1 MTLKQLEAFYW
12 AATCSSFLVAADRLH
27 LSLSSLSKRIS
38 ELETALGVELFD
50 RSGHKAVLTSA
61 GDLLLPRAQSLIREA
76 DDIEQQLKQA
86 QGLRGLCRFGV
97 GELTALT
104 WLPVLISN
112 VRVAHPALRLE
123 PAVEAGSSLGG
134 LAQRVSDGSLDFA
147 IVASRSPREN
157 IRLRPVGQAE
167 LCWVIGTSPAAPPKS
182 LTSKVIDGLPL
193 ITLPVG
199 SGTAA
204 IVEACLEANELE
216 PASRLLCN
224 SWPVVASLIADGMGF
239 GLLPMG
245 WAVALAKRGKVHML
259 RTKSSPTPLHYF
271 FLSRRDDHRP
281 LLQEMLRLCETSVD
295 FNRPS
300 IWLGG

>member
-38 ELETALGVELFD
+38 ELESALGVELFD

-61 GDLLLPRAQSLIREA
+61 GELLLPRAQNLIREA

-86 QGLRGLCRFGV
+86 QGLRGVCRFGV

-104 WLPVLISN
+104 WLPALISN
-112 VRVAHPALRLE
+112 VRLAHPALRLE

-134 LAQRVSDGSLDFA
+134 LAQRVSDGALDFA
-147 IVASRSPREN
+147 IVASRAPREK
-157 IRLRPVGQAE
+157 IRLRPVGEAQ
-167 LCWVIGTSPAAPPKS
+167 LCWVVGASTTVSPKT
-182 LTSKVIDGLPL
+182 LTPDIIAGLPL

-204 IVEACLEANELE
+204 IVDACLEANGLE

-239 GLLPMG
+239 GILPMG
-245 WAVALAKRGKVHML
+245 WAVALEKRGKVHRL
-259 RTKSSPTPLHYF
+259 RTPNGPMPLQYF

-281 LLQEMLRLCETSVD
+281 LLQELFRFFEASVD
-295 FNRPS
+295 FDRTS

>member
-50 RSGHKAVLTSA
+50 RSGHRAVLTSA

-86 QGLRGLCRFGV
+86 HGLRGLCRFGV

-104 WLPVLISN
+104 WLPILISN
-112 VRVAHPALRLE
+112 VRLAHPALRLE
-123 PAVEAGSSLGG
+123 PTVEAGSSLGG

-147 IVASRSPREN
+147 IAASRSPREN

-167 LCWVIGTSPAAPPKS
+167 LCWVIGTRSGAPPKS
-182 LTSKVIDGLPL
+182 LTAKVIDGLPL

-204 IVEACLEANELE
+204 IVDACLEANGLE

-245 WAVALAKRGKVHML
+245 WAVALEKRGKVHML
-259 RTKSSPTPLHYF
+259 KTKSSPTPLQYF
-271 FLSRRDDHRP
+271 FLCRRDDHRP
-281 LLQEMLRLCETSVD
+281 LLQEMLRLFETSID
-295 FNRPS
+295 FNRTS